1 MVWRRFHADHRHM
14 NDLKKISR
22 CPSCSSD
29 DIVAIAMNV
38 EAEAVLFRA
47 CHHCEH
53 RWWEQNGEQVSLDD
67 VLALVNRH

>member
-1 MVWRRFHADHRHM
+1 
-14 NDLKKISR
+14 
-22 CPSCSSD
+22 
-29 DIVAIAMNV
+29 MNV